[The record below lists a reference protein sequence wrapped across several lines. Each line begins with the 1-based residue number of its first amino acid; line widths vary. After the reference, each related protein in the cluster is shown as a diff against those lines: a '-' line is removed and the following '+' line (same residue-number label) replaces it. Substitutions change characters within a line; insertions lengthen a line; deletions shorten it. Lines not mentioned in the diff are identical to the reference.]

1 MCGNVGASEAMTAPL
16 IHLYY
21 YKINKH
27 SPYEFNVMPQTAK
40 AQRREHSRQFDV
52 HRWSDY
58 PEVKTWVNQ
67 FWDEHLAASFVKK
80 SKGGRKPK
88 KPTKEIFEVL
98 FLDLYVAWLEDPELA
113 LGVSRTPKDYAVD
126 DRYNALH
133 ISKKIIEVIDVMLEL
148 GFIDQLLGSEDSGHR
163 TRIWALPALQEY
175 FRKAAFSEF
184 LIDTAQNRECI
195 VLNSKEIL
203 DEDDLA
209 ELDEKSKKTSAKS
222 LQYDDKDDPRIVP
235 ARELL
240 RDYNRLLNNTHLDL
254 GSEERP
260 VVVSQHW
267 NRKKRCN
274 QIRRVSLRQ
283 YNKFVRRIFYRG
295 DWNLGGRY
303 HGGWWQQIPSELR
316 RHILINGNPTQEIDF
331 SGFHVSLAYGLEGLS
346 PPIDP
351 YALSFVAEGL
361 RKGQQRGAVKLLA
374 LTAINAKD
382 RATAF
387 MAFRDEMNREQR
399 HEQHKVKYT
408 DDLLTILL
416 DGFLE
421 ENPSI
426 AHYLCA
432 DKGVELMAIDGNITT
447 RLIEHFT
454 YKNIPILTVHDS
466 YIVEFEYED
475 ELVRVMS
482 NACEKELGITEFKIK
497 SEKKITP
504 TSLRHHQNQDPA
516 GINVIEGYKTINQ
529 QTIVCDG
536 YKARRK
542 RYLDFK
548 DKYY

>member
-1 MCGNVGASEAMTAPL
+1 MAASE
-16 IHLYY
+16 
-21 YKINKH
+21 
-27 SPYEFNVMPQTAK
+27 K
-40 AQRREHSRQFDV
+40 AQRREHSRQLDV

-58 PEVKTWVNQ
+58 PEVKQWVNQ

-88 KPTKEIFEVL
+88 QPTKEMFRVL

-113 LGVSRTPKDYAVD
+113 LGVSRTPGDYKVD
-126 DRYNALH
+126 DRYNALF
-133 ISKKIIEVIDVMLEL
+133 ISDKIIDVMDAMLEMD
-148 GFIDQLLGSEDSGHR
+148 FIDQLLGSEQSGHR
-163 TRIWALPALQEY
+163 TRIWALPPLQEY
-175 FRKAAFSEF
+175 FTKAAFSEF
-184 LIDTAQNRECI
+184 LVGTAQNRECI

-203 DEDDLA
+203 DEYDLA
-209 ELDEKSKKTSAKS
+209 EQEEKSKKSSAKS
-222 LQYDDKDDPRIVP
+222 LQYDDDDDPRIVP

-240 RDYNRLLNNTHLDL
+240 KDYNRLLNSTHLDL

-283 YNKFVRRIFYRG
+283 HNKFVRRIFYRG

-331 SGFHVSLAYGLEGLS
+331 SGFHVSLAYGLKGL
-346 PPIDP
+346 PPPSDP
-351 YALSFVAEGL
+351 YALTFVAEGL
-361 RKGQQRGAVKLLA
+361 TKEEQRGAVKLLA

-382 RATAF
+382 RPTAF

-399 HEQHKVKYT
+399 GKQNKVKYT
-408 DDLLTILL
+408 DQLLTILI
-416 DGFLE
+416 DGFLD

-454 YKNIPILTVHDS
+454 YKNVPILTVHDS
-466 YIVEFEYED
+466 YIVEFEYEE
-475 ELVRVMS
+475 ELIRVM
-482 NACEKELGITEFKIK
+482 NDAFAKELGITGFKIK
-497 SEKKITP
+497 SEKKITH
-504 TSLRHHQNQDPA
+504 TSLRHHQNQDPF
-516 GINVIEGYKTINQ
+516 GVNVIEGYKTIKQ

-536 YKARRK
+536 YKARRQ

-548 DKYY
+548 DEDY

>member
-1 MCGNVGASEAMTAPL
+1 MPASE
-16 IHLYY
+16 
-21 YKINKH
+21 
-27 SPYEFNVMPQTAK
+27 K
-40 AQRREHSRQFDV
+40 AQRREHSRQLDV

-58 PEVKTWVNQ
+58 PEVKAWVNQ
-67 FWDEHLAASFVKK
+67 FWNEHLAANLVNK
-80 SKGGRKPK
+80 SNAGPKPK
-88 KPTKEIFEVL
+88 KAPKEIFKVL

-195 VLNSKEIL
+195 VLNSRQIL

-209 ELDEKSKKTSAKS
+209 EQEEKSKKSSAKS
-222 LQYDDKDDPRIVP
+222 IQYDDSDDPRIVP

-240 RDYNRLLNNTHLDL
+240 RDYNQLLNNTHLDV
-254 GSEERP
+254 GSQERP
-260 VVVSQHW
+260 VVVSKHW
-267 NRKKRCN
+267 NRKKRRY
-274 QIRRVSLRQ
+274 QKRRVSLRQ
-283 YNKFVRRIFYRG
+283 HNKFVRRIFYRG

-316 RHILINGNPTQEIDF
+316 KHILIDGNQTQEIDF
-331 SGFHVSLAYGLEGLS
+331 SGFHISLAYGLEGLS
-346 PPIDP
+346 PPTDP
-351 YALSFVAEGL
+351 YALNLTDARL
-361 RKGQQRGAVKLLA
+361 TDKQQRSAVKLLA

-382 RATAF
+382 RKTAF
-387 MAFRDEMNREQR
+387 MAFRNEMNREQAGA
-399 HEQHKVKYT
+399 ENKISFT
-408 DDLLTILL
+408 DDLLTVLL
-416 DGFLE
+416 EEFLN

-432 DKGVELMAIDGNITT
+432 DKGVELMAIDGNITS
-447 RLIEHFT
+447 RLIAHFT
-454 YKNIPILTVHDS
+454 NKNIPILTVHDS

-475 ELVRVMS
+475 ELIRVMN
-482 NACEKELGITEFKIK
+482 NACKKELGIIGFKIK
-497 SEKKITP
+497 SEKKVTP
-504 TSLRHHQNQDPA
+504 RSLQHHQQQDPS

-529 QTIVCDG
+529 QTVIAEG
-536 YKARRK
+536 YKNRRQ

-548 DKYY
+548 DKYF

>member
-1 MCGNVGASEAMTAPL
+1 MAVSEKT
-16 IHLYY
+16 
-21 YKINKH
+21 
-27 SPYEFNVMPQTAK
+27 
-40 AQRREHSRQFDV
+40 QRREHSRQLDV

-80 SKGGRKPK
+80 SKAGRKPK
-88 KPTKEIFEVL
+88 KTTKEMFRVL
-98 FLDLYVAWLEDPELA
+98 FLDLYVTWLEDPELA
-113 LGVSRTPKDYAVD
+113 LGVSRTPEDYKVD

-133 ISKKIIEVIDVMLEL
+133 ISDQIINVMNTLLEL
-148 GFIDQLLGSEDSGHR
+148 GFIDQLLGSEDSGYR
-163 TRIWALPALQEY
+163 TRIWALPSLQEY

-184 LIDTAQNRECI
+184 LLGTAQNRECI

-209 ELDEKSKKTSAKS
+209 ELDDKPKKDSSKS
-222 LQYDDKDDPRIVP
+222 LQYDDSDDPRIVP

-240 RDYNRLLNNTHLDL
+240 RDYNKLLNNTHLDV
-254 GSEERP
+254 GSAEKP
-260 VVVSQHW
+260 VVVSEHW
-267 NRKKRCN
+267 NRKKGCN
-274 QIRRVSLRQ
+274 QTRRVSLRQ
-283 YNKFVRRIFYRG
+283 HNKFVRRIFYRG

-316 RHILINGNPTQEIDF
+316 RHILINGNQTQEIDF

-346 PPIDP
+346 PPSDP
-351 YALSFVAEGL
+351 YALTFVAEGL
-361 RKGQQRGAVKLLA
+361 TKAQQRGAVKLLA

-382 RATAF
+382 RPTAF

-408 DDLLTILL
+408 DVLLTILL

-454 YKNIPILTVHDS
+454 YKNVPILTVHDS
-466 YIVEFEYED
+466 YIVKFGCED
-475 ELVRVMS
+475 ELIRVM
-482 NACEKELGITEFKIK
+482 NDACEKELGITGFKLK
-497 SEKKITP
+497 SEKTATP
-504 TSLRHHQNQDPA
+504 ALLRHHQNQDPT
-516 GINVIEGYKTINQ
+516 GINVIEGYKTIKQ
-529 QTIVCDG
+529 QTIVSDG
-536 YKARRK
+536 YKARRQ

-548 DKYY
+548 DKYF

>member
-1 MCGNVGASEAMTAPL
+1 MAASE
-16 IHLYY
+16 
-21 YKINKH
+21 
-27 SPYEFNVMPQTAK
+27 K
-40 AQRREHSRQFDV
+40 AQRREHSRQLDV

-58 PEVKTWVNQ
+58 PEIKTWVNQ
-67 FWDEHLAASFVKK
+67 FWDKHLAASFKK
-80 SKGGRKPK
+80 QTNKGNKPK
-88 KPTKEIFEVL
+88 KTTREMFRVL

-113 LGVSRTPKDYAVD
+113 LGVSKTHKDYVVN

-133 ISKKIIEVIDVMLEL
+133 ISKKIIDVMDVMLEL
-148 GFIDQLLGSEDSGHR
+148 GFIGQLLGSEQSGQR
-163 TRIWALPALQEY
+163 TRIWALPPLQEY

-184 LIDTAQNRECI
+184 LFGTAQNRECI

-209 ELDEKSKKTSAKS
+209 ELDEKAKKGSAKS
-222 LQYDDKDDPRIVP
+222 LQYKDKDDPRIVP

-240 RDYNRLLNNTHLDL
+240 KDYNQLLNNTHLDV
-254 GSEERP
+254 GSKELP
-260 VVVSQHW
+260 VVVSEHW

-274 QIRRVSLRQ
+274 QTRRISLRQ
-283 YNKFVRRIFYRG
+283 HNKFVRRVFYRG

-316 RHILINGNPTQEIDF
+316 RHILINGNQTQEIDF
-331 SGFHVSLAYGLEGLS
+331 SGFHVSLAYGLEGF
-346 PPIDP
+346 PPPNDP
-351 YALSFVAEGL
+351 YALSFVASGL
-361 RKGQQRGAVKLLA
+361 TKEQQRGAVKLLA

-382 RATAF
+382 RPTAF

-399 HEQHKVKYT
+399 GKQHKVKYT
-408 DDLLTILL
+408 DQLLTVLL
-416 DGFLE
+416 DGFLD
-421 ENPSI
+421 ENKHI

-432 DKGVELMAIDGNITT
+432 DKGVELMAVDGNITT

-454 YKNIPILTVHDS
+454 YKNVAILTVHDS
-466 YIVEFEYED
+466 YIVEFEYEN
-475 ELVRVMS
+475 ELIRVM
-482 NACEKELGITEFKIK
+482 NDACQKELGITGFKIK
-497 SEKKITP
+497 SEKTVTP
-504 TSLRHHQNQDPA
+504 TSLRHHCIQDPS

-536 YKARRK
+536 FKARRQ

>member
-1 MCGNVGASEAMTAPL
+1 MVVSEKT
-16 IHLYY
+16 
-21 YKINKH
+21 
-27 SPYEFNVMPQTAK
+27 
-40 AQRREHSRQFDV
+40 QRRQHSRQLDV

-67 FWDEHLAASFVKK
+67 FWDEHLAGCFVKK
-80 SKGGRKPK
+80 SNKGRKPK
-88 KPTKEIFEVL
+88 KTPKEMFKVL
-98 FLDLYVAWLEDPELA
+98 FLDLYVNWLEDPQLA
-113 LGVSRTPKDYAVD
+113 LGVSRTPEDYMVN
-126 DRYNALH
+126 DRYNALY
-133 ISKKIIEVIDVMLEL
+133 ISDKIIDVMNAMLEL
-148 GFIDQLLGSEDSGHR
+148 GFIDQLLGSEDSGYR
-163 TRIWALPALQEY
+163 TRVWALPPLQEY

-184 LIDTAQNRECI
+184 LVGTAQNRECI

-209 ELDEKSKKTSAKS
+209 EQEEKSKKSSAKS
-222 LQYDDKDDPRIVP
+222 LQYDDDDDPRIVP

-240 RDYNRLLNNTHLDL
+240 KDYNRLLNNTHLDL
-254 GSEERP
+254 GYEERP

-283 YNKFVRRIFYRG
+283 HNKFVRRIFYRG

-316 RHILINGNPTQEIDF
+316 RHILINGNQTQEIDF
-331 SGFHVSLAYGLEGLS
+331 SGFHVSLAYGLEGL
-346 PPIDP
+346 PPPSDP
-351 YALSFVAEGL
+351 YVLSFVAEGL
-361 RKGQQRGAVKLLA
+361 RNDQQRGAVKLLA

-399 HEQHKVKYT
+399 YEQNKVKYT

-475 ELVRVMS
+475 ELIRVM
-482 NACEKELGITEFKIK
+482 NDACAKELGVTDFKIK
-497 SEKKITP
+497 SEKVVTP
-504 TSLRHHQNQDPA
+504 TSLRHLQLQDPS

-529 QTIVCDG
+529 QTIICEG
-536 YKARRK
+536 YKARRQ

-548 DKYY
+548 DIYH